1 MLFIES
7 KTLSLKLDGP
17 GRIRLLEE
25 LRGKNLVPLIRSAR
39 LNLFHQV
46 LLGPEHI
53 DELETAIALS
63 VESENRGV
71 YVRGDLFCLTDH
83 VFFIVFDENHGEAP
97 FIRAGLVYETRT
109 TEPYRKLDA
118 FCRDVREVA
127 LGQTES
133 SSIVTENSEELLE
146 WQQGTPR
153 VPEGFKRFI
162 AKQDTD
168 SLYTSLR
175 KETMGERIR
184 AAALLEEAS
193 ARVFLRRA
201 KEAHVEGYAAK
212 LLTGDAVESYESSIG
227 RLEDAGLVGREVQ
240 ISCRKTGHALFRLP
254 TAHAL
259 AVVTVSDATC
269 SECGSAVADEK
280 VEEVVA
286 PTRLASSLLEDGS
299 WLISRLHYLL
309 REQGVPESEIAVGP
323 STGAGY
329 GQMMANICGESF
341 LLMAR
346 DGDLTPAFARWAI
359 DQELETEAS
368 HLVVV
373 ATGRVHSQAGVLLH
387 NHARRRVQAG
397 HDFEMVLA
405 DEAAVAGKEL
415 RLAFERVS
423 QRILAEQLCD
433 LDSSI
438 GLSISR
444 LIITKFKLLQST
456 AEEVGNQNHS
466 RGVAVEFSR
475 PQRPLTLAAHASVNS
490 GSMLATEGVI
500 TPETSESFAGD
511 NEDSMGTHVD
521 SGHEASKS

>member
-17 GRIRLLEE
+17 GRIRLLEG
-25 LRGKNLVPLIRSAR
+25 LREKNLIPLIRSAR
-39 LNLFHQV
+39 SNLFNNV
-46 LLGPEHI
+46 LLGPERI

-63 VESENRGV
+63 AESENQEV
-71 YVRGDLFCLTDH
+71 YVQGDLFCLDDH
-83 VFFIVFDENHGEAP
+83 VFFVVFDEHSEEVP
-97 FIRAGLVYETRT
+97 IIRAGLVYETGT
-109 TEPYRKLDA
+109 TEPFRKLDA
-118 FCRDVREVA
+118 FCREVRELVA
-127 LGQTES
+127 TRRESGPTE
-133 SSIVTENSEELLE
+133 TENAEPVLQ
-146 WQQGTPR
+146 WKQGKPR
-153 VPEGFKRFI
+153 VPEGFKRFV
-162 AKQDTD
+162 AKLDTD
-168 SLYTSLR
+168 SLYTTSR
-175 KETMGERIR
+175 KETMSKRIR
-184 AAALLEEAS
+184 AASLLEDES

-201 KEAHVEGYAAK
+201 KEAHIEGYAAK
-212 LLTGDAVESYESSIG
+212 LLSGHESYQSSIG
-227 RLEDAGLVGREVQ
+227 TLEDAGLVGREVQ

-280 VEEVVA
+280 VEEVFA
-286 PTRLASSLLEDGS
+286 PTRLASSLLDDGS

-309 REQGVPESEIAVGP
+309 REQGVPESEIAVG
-323 STGAGY
+323 SSNGDGY

-373 ATGRVHSQAGVLLH
+373 ATGRVHNQAGVLLH
-387 NHARRRVQAG
+387 NHARLRVRAG

-405 DEAAVAGKEL
+405 DEAAVAGREL
-415 RLAFERVS
+415 RNAFERVS

-438 GLSISR
+438 GLSVSR
-444 LIITKFKLLQST
+444 IVITKFKLLHST
-456 AEEVGNQNHS
+456 ADGSSNQILTR
-466 RGVAVEFSR
+466 RGAPEFLHLN
-475 PQRPLTLAAHASVNS
+475 RPLTLAAHASVNTPS
-490 GSMLATEGVI
+490 ALIPEEVIPPEATEV
-500 TPETSESFAGD
+500 FAGD
-511 NEDSMGTHVD
+511 NAGGMRGQLD
-521 SGHEASKS
+521 SGHQG

>member
-25 LRGKNLVPLIRSAR
+25 LREKNLVPLIRSAR
-39 LNLFHQV
+39 FNLFNLV
-46 LLGPEHI
+46 LLGPERI

-63 VESENRGV
+63 AESENREA
-71 YVRGDLFCLTDH
+71 YVRGDLFCLSDH
-83 VFFIVFDENHGEAP
+83 VFFIVFDENQEEAP
-97 FIRAGLVYETRT
+97 VIRAGLVYETRT

-118 FCRDVREVA
+118 FCREVREVV
-127 LGQTES
+127 LPHRES
-133 SSIVTENSEELLE
+133 STIETEEDPPH
-146 WQQGTPR
+146 WQHGKPR

-184 AAALLEEAS
+184 AASVLEDAG

-212 LLTGDAVESYESSIG
+212 LLTGDAVGSYESSIG
-227 RLEDAGLVGREVQ
+227 ILEDAGLVGREVQ

-269 SECGSAVADEK
+269 SECGCAVADEK
-280 VEEVVA
+280 VEEVIA

-323 STGAGY
+323 SNGDGY

-373 ATGRVHSQAGVLLH
+373 ATGRVHNQAGVLLH

-444 LIITKFKLLQST
+444 LIITKFKLLKST
-456 AEEVGNQNHS
+456 AEEVGNQNLS
-466 RGVAVEFSR
+466 SGSAPEFLH
-475 PQRPLTLAAHASVNS
+475 PKRPLTLAAYASVNARS
-490 GSMLATEGVI
+490 VF
-500 TPETSESFAGD
+500 TPEEVIPPETTESFAGED
-511 NEDSMGTHVD
+511 ADSMGTQVD
-521 SGHEASKS
+521 SGHQG

>member
-17 GRIRLLEE
+17 GRIRMLEE
-25 LRGKNLVPLIRSAR
+25 LREKNLVPLIRSAR
-39 LNLFHQV
+39 LNLFNHV
-46 LLGPEHI
+46 LAGPERV
-53 DELETAIALS
+53 DEIEAAIALFS
-63 VESENRGV
+63 ESEQQEA
-71 YVRGDLFCLTDH
+71 YVRGDLFCLKDH
-83 VFFIVFDENHGEAP
+83 IFFIVFDDNQEDAP
-97 FIRAGLVYETRT
+97 LIRAGLVYETST
-109 TEPYRKLDA
+109 SEPYRKLDA
-118 FCRDVREVA
+118 FCREVREVI
-127 LGQTES
+127 LTQRES
-133 SSIVTENSEELLE
+133 GSIETNAEGPPH
-146 WQQGTPR
+146 WQHGKTG
-153 VPEGFKRFI
+153 VHDGFKRFI
-162 AKQDTD
+162 ARQDTD
-168 SLYTSLR
+168 TLYTSLR

-184 AAALLEEAS
+184 AASLLEDAN
-193 ARVFLRRA
+193 ARIFLRRA

-240 ISCRKTGHALFRLP
+240 VSCRKTGHALFRLP

-269 SECGSAVADEK
+269 SECGCAVADER
-280 VEEVVA
+280 VEEVLA

-323 STGAGY
+323 SSGDGY
-329 GQMMANICGESF
+329 GQMMANISGESF

-373 ATGRVHSQAGVLLH
+373 ATGRVHNQAGVLLR

-438 GLSISR
+438 GLSVSR
-444 LIITKFKLLQST
+444 LVITKFRLLEPT
-456 AEEVGNQNHS
+456 AEERGNQNLTS
-466 RGVAVEFSR
+466 ESALENLQ
-475 PQRPLTLAAHASVNS
+475 PNRPLTLAAHASVS
-490 GSMLATEGVI
+490 ARSRFPPEEMIAPEAT
-500 TPETSESFAGD
+500 ESFAGD
-511 NEDSMGTHVD
+511 NVD
-521 SGHEASKS
+521 SLDTQPESGKGQQS

>member
-7 KTLSLKLDGP
+7 KTLSLELDRP

-25 LRGKNLVPLIRSAR
+25 LKEKNLVPLIRSAR
-39 LNLFHQV
+39 LNLFNQV
-46 LLGPEHI
+46 LLGSERI
-53 DELETAIALS
+53 GELEAAIALS
-63 VESENRGV
+63 TESENREA
-71 YVRGDLFCLTDH
+71 YVRGDLFCLSDH
-83 VFFIVFDENHGEAP
+83 VFFIVFDENQGEAP
-97 FIRAGLVYETRT
+97 VIRAGLVYETRT

-118 FCRDVREVA
+118 FCREVREA
-127 LGQTES
+127 ILTHRESGITE
-133 SSIVTENSEELLE
+133 TENEEE
-146 WQQGTPR
+146 PPQWQHGKPR

-184 AAALLEEAS
+184 AASLLEDAS

-212 LLTGDAVESYESSIG
+212 LLTGDAVGSYESSIA

-254 TAHAL
+254 NAHAL

-269 SECGSAVADEK
+269 SECGCPVADER

-323 STGAGY
+323 SNGEGY

-373 ATGRVHSQAGVLLH
+373 ATGRVHNEAGVLLH

-405 DEAAVAGKEL
+405 DEAAVAGQEL

-444 LIITKFKLLQST
+444 LIITKFKLLKST
-456 AEEVGNQNHS
+456 AEEVGNQGLS
-466 RGVAVEFSR
+466 SGSVPEFLQ
-475 PQRPLTLAAHASVNS
+475 PKRPLTLAASASVNAS
-490 GSMLATEGVI
+490 VFTPEEAMPPETTEGL
-500 TPETSESFAGD
+500 AGD
-511 NEDSMGTHVD
+511 NEDSPGTQVD
-521 SGHEASKS
+521 SGQQG

>member
-17 GRIRLLEE
+17 GRIRLIEG
-25 LRGKNLVPLIRSAR
+25 LREKNLTPLIQTARS
-39 LNLFHQV
+39 NLFNNV
-46 LLGPEHI
+46 LLGPQRI
-53 DELETAIALS
+53 DEMETAIALS
-63 VESENRGV
+63 VESENQEA

-83 VFFIVFDENHGEAP
+83 VFFVVFDENQGEIP
-97 FIRAGLVYETRT
+97 VIRAGLVYETRT
-109 TEPYRKLDA
+109 SEPYRKLDA
-118 FCRDVREVA
+118 FCRELRE
-127 LGQTES
+127 
-133 SSIVTENSEELLE
+133 IVLIQREFSAIETENAEDLPQ
-146 WQQGTPR
+146 WQHGKPR
-153 VPEGFKRFI
+153 VPEGFERFI
-162 AKQDTD
+162 AKQDSD

-175 KETMGERIR
+175 KETMGTRIR
-184 AAALLEEAS
+184 AASLLEDAS
-193 ARVFLRRA
+193 ARIFLRRA

-212 LLTGDAVESYESSIG
+212 LLTGDALGSYGPSI
-227 RLEDAGLVGREVQ
+227 RTLEDAGLVGREVQ

-269 SECGSAVADEK
+269 SECGCAVADER
-280 VEEVVA
+280 VEEVLA

-309 REQGVPESEIAVGP
+309 RELGVPESEIAVGP
-323 STGAGY
+323 SNGDGY

-373 ATGRVHSQAGVLLH
+373 ATGRVHKQAGVLLH

-433 LDSSI
+433 LDSGI
-438 GLSISR
+438 GFSVSR
-444 LIITKFKLLQST
+444 LVITKFKLLQSA
-456 AEEVGNQNHS
+456 AEEDDDQRLS
-466 RGVAVEFSR
+466 SESPTEFLHPS
-475 PQRPLTLAAHASVNS
+475 RPLTLAAYASVNS
-490 GSMLATEGVI
+490 RSVFTPQEVIPPDAT
-500 TPETSESFAGD
+500 ESFADD
-511 NEDSMGTHVD
+511 NAESVENQVNSSPQG
-521 SGHEASKS
+521 

>member
-17 GRIRLLEE
+17 ERIRLLAALGEN
-25 LRGKNLVPLIRSAR
+25 NLVPLIRSAR
-39 LNLFHQV
+39 SNLFNQV

-53 DELETAIALS
+53 DEMETAIALS
-63 VESENRGV
+63 SESENLEA
-71 YVRGDLFCLTDH
+71 YVRGDLFCLSDH
-83 VFFIVFDENHGEAP
+83 VFFIVFDENQGEAP
-97 FIRAGLVYETRT
+97 VIRAGLVYETRT
-109 TEPYRKLDA
+109 TEPHRKLDA
-118 FCRDVREVA
+118 FCRDVREMV
-127 LGQTES
+127 LGHRES
-133 SSIVTENSEELLE
+133 STIEAEKAEGPPH
-146 WQQGTPR
+146 WQHGTTG
-153 VPEGFKRFI
+153 VPEGFKRFV

-168 SLYTSLR
+168 SLYTSAR
-175 KETMGERIR
+175 KETVGERIR
-184 AAALLEEAS
+184 AASLLEDAS

-201 KEAHVEGYAAK
+201 KEAHAEGYAAK
-212 LLTGDAVESYESSIG
+212 LITGDALGSYQSSIG
-227 RLEDAGLVGREVQ
+227 NLEDAGLVGREVQ

-269 SECGSAVADEK
+269 SECGCAVADEK
-280 VEEVVA
+280 VEEVLA

-323 STGAGY
+323 SNGDGY
-329 GQMMANICGESF
+329 GQMMANISGEPF

-359 DQELETEAS
+359 DQEIETEAS

-373 ATGRVHSQAGVLLH
+373 ATGRVHNQAGVLLRS
-387 NHARRRVQAG
+387 HARRRVQAG

-433 LDSSI
+433 LDSSL
-438 GLSISR
+438 GLSVSR
-444 LIITKFKLLQST
+444 LVITKFKLLQST
-456 AEEVGNQNHS
+456 AGEGGDQNLS
-466 RGVAVEFSR
+466 SDSAPGFL
-475 PQRPLTLAAHASVNS
+475 QTNRPLALAAYASATAESVLTPQEVIPTEATDSFS
-490 GSMLATEGVI
+490 GENADGMDTQ
-500 TPETSESFAGD
+500 
-511 NEDSMGTHVD
+511 VD
-521 SGHEASKS
+521 YGHQG

>member
-17 GRIRLLEE
+17 ERIRLLEG
-25 LRGKNLVPLIRSAR
+25 LREKNLIPLIRSAR
-39 LNLFHQV
+39 LNLFNQV
-46 LLGPEHI
+46 LLGPERI
-53 DELETAIALS
+53 DEMETAVAVS
-63 VESENRGV
+63 AESENQEA
-71 YVRGDLFCLTDH
+71 YVRGDLFCLSDH
-83 VFFIVFDENHGEAP
+83 VFFVVFDENHGETP
-97 FIRAGLVYETRT
+97 VIRAGIVYETRT
-109 TEPYRKLDA
+109 TEPFRKLDA
-118 FCRDVREVA
+118 FCREVREVV
-127 LGQTES
+127 LVQRES
-133 SSIVTENSEELLE
+133 RPIETENAEGLPQ
-146 WQQGTPR
+146 WQQGKPR
-153 VPEGFKRFI
+153 VPEGFKRFV

-168 SLYTSLR
+168 SSIPARARRRWVNASGRLHCWRMQVQGSFCGALKRHTLKVMPPSSLQ
-175 KETMGERIR
+175 ET
-184 AAALLEEAS
+184 
-193 ARVFLRRA
+193 
-201 KEAHVEGYAAK
+201 HVG
-212 LLTGDAVESYESSIG
+212 SYESSIG
-227 RLEDAGLVGREVQ
+227 TLEDAGLVGREVQ

-269 SECGSAVADEK
+269 SECGSAVADER
-280 VEEVVA
+280 VEDVFA

-323 STGAGY
+323 SNGDGY

-341 LLMAR
+341 LLVAR

-373 ATGRVHSQAGVLLH
+373 ATGRVHNQAGVLLH

-438 GLSISR
+438 GLSVSR
-444 LIITKFKLLQST
+444 LVITKFKLLQST
-456 AEEVGNQNHS
+456 AERVAIKTCRAKRARVFASQPSSNSSSVRFRERTTCAHS
-466 RGVAVEFSR
+466 
-475 PQRPLTLAAHASVNS
+475 
-490 GSMLATEGVI
+490 
-500 TPETSESFAGD
+500 
-511 NEDSMGTHVD
+511 
-521 SGHEASKS
+521 